1 MSTIFISYR
10 RDDSEGQAGRLY
22 DDLVAEFGREAVFMD
37 VSAIRPG
44 ADFRKSIDRSLS
56 SCGVFLSVIGT
67 RWLSA
72 EDGAGHRRID
82 DPADFVRIETAIAL
96 KRDIPLI
103 PVLVQGA
110 QAPQGKDLPPDLADL
125 AFRNAVELRH
135 ARWEADVQTLVQD
148 VRSYLAERP
157 PAPTTAV
164 AHGPLPA
171 MPARGKAVALWGV
184 AAALAVA
191 GLLYAARGW
200 LRAPEPVPTMS
211 VATRPVAASLADP
224 GDAILAELK
233 LTASKRARG
242 EVDAAGR
249 PRYDY
254 TLSIVL
260 PSALLEH
267 VTGVH
272 YDLIYEANPLSIDGS
287 GPPSFTAGYE
297 GWGCYNNVDV
307 RVAYEMA
314 GARRSVTKRMDM
326 CQAMLMGE
334 VRKLR

>member
-1 MSTIFISYR
+1 M
-10 RDDSEGQAGRLY
+10 
-22 DDLVAEFGREAVFMD
+22 
-37 VSAIRPG
+37 
-44 ADFRKSIDRSLS
+44 
-56 SCGVFLSVIGT
+56 
-67 RWLSA
+67 
-72 EDGAGHRRID
+72 
-82 DPADFVRIETAIAL
+82 
-96 KRDIPLI
+96 
-103 PVLVQGA
+103 
-110 QAPQGKDLPPDLADL
+110 
-125 AFRNAVELRH
+125 
-135 ARWEADVQTLVQD
+135 QTLVQE

-164 AHGPLPA
+164 AHGPPPA
-171 MPARGKAVALWGV
+171 MPVRGRAVALWGV
-184 AAALAVA
+184 AAALVVA

-200 LRAPEPVPTMS
+200 LRVLEPAPTAS
-211 VATRPVAASLADP
+211 VATQPAAASLADT

-242 EVDAAGR
+242 EVDTAGR

-254 TLSIVL
+254 MLSIVL

>member
-1 MSTIFISYR
+1 MSSIFISYR

-37 VSAIRPG
+37 VAAIRPG
-44 ADFRKSIDRSLS
+44 ADFRKSIDQSLS

-72 EDGAGHRRID
+72 EDGVGHRRID
-82 DPADFVRIETAIAL
+82 DPADFVRIETAMAL

-125 AFRNAVELRH
+125 AFRNAIELRH
-135 ARWEADVQTLVQD
+135 ARWEADVQMLVQH
-148 VRSYLAERP
+148 VRSHLAERP
-157 PAPTTAV
+157 PAPAPMPAV
-164 AHGPLPA
+164 PHGPPPA
-171 MPARGKAVALWGV
+171 MPMRGTAVALWGG
-184 AAALAVA
+184 AAALVAV
-191 GLLYAARGW
+191 GLLYVALGW
-200 LRAPEPVPTMS
+200 HRAPEPMPS
-211 VATRPVAASLADP
+211 EPVATRPAAAALADP

-249 PRYDY
+249 PRHDY
-254 TLSIVL
+254 ALSIML
-260 PSALLEH
+260 PPALLEH
-267 VTGVH
+267 VKGVH
-272 YDLIYEANPLSIDGS
+272 YDLIYEANPLSIDGR

-297 GWGCYNNVDV
+297 GWGCYTNVDV
-307 RVAYEMA
+307 SVAYEVA
-314 GARRSVTKRMDM
+314 GARRSVTKRFDM
-326 CQAMLMGE
+326 CQAMA
-334 VRKLR
+334 LRY